1 MVGARNF
8 RRDDGLGAWSPPDQT
23 FGVPSLIYLRLREAV
38 RLSAMILALSSQW
51 VIGRGTR
58 ALERWGQLRVPH
70 RLAVGACLL
79 VLAGMTYVGFYVTE
93 HIREHAIQ
101 RAAGGV
107 ALYMDSVVERHVQEL
122 ATRSTLS
129 ENSLHALERL
139 LSPASMHRPVVAFRV
154 WKDDTI
160 IFGNERQLIGRT
172 FPLTPAREMATQG
185 HLGVELDHPDRDDDE
200 QIWALKLPILEVYA
214 PVRERGTAH
223 IIAVVETYE
232 VAVDLNKEIWT
243 EQLAAWMVIVAIA
256 AIDIFLMFSL
266 VSSGRRERQSFIDR
280 IAELTRLNAE
290 SEQHRQRLSHA
301 SLQVSAMNE
310 RSLRNVGDEL
320 RDETAQHIALALLKF
335 ESLQELVSRANGA
348 AAPMAQDSEAD
359 LEEMRTAL
367 NASLRHIRDV
377 ANNLLPSDI
386 EDLSVLD
393 TLTRAARHHERR
405 TGVAVALESR
415 GLPEQLPFPIKACLY
430 RFALE
435 SLDGVPADTRARS
448 RSLCAVYDRR
458 KIVLEV
464 IGGRASATADSL
476 HTVSKSHSFAGLRD
490 RIEAVGGKLR
500 LASTPTGEFSLVA
513 ELNVPD
519 IELAGG

>member
-1 MVGARNF
+1 MVAARELG
-8 RRDDGLGAWSPPDQT
+8 RDDGLGAWSPPHQT
-23 FGVPSLIYLRLREAV
+23 FGILSLIYPRFGEAAT
-38 RLSAMILALSSQW
+38 LSAMIVTLLCQW
-51 VIGRGTR
+51 LTLQ
-58 ALERWGQLRVPH
+58 AARWRELRLPH
-70 RLAVGACLL
+70 RFALGACLL
-79 VLAGMTYVGFYVTE
+79 VLAGMTYVGIYVTE

-129 ENSLHALERL
+129 DTTLRALEKL

-160 IFGNERQLIGRT
+160 IFGNEQQLIGRK
-172 FPLTPAREMATQG
+172 FPLTPARRMAAQG
-185 HLGVELDHPDRDDDE
+185 QLGVELDHPDRDDDE
-200 QIWALKLPILEVYA
+200 QVWALNLPILEVYA
-214 PVRERGTAH
+214 PVHERGTGR
-223 IIAVVETYE
+223 IIAIVETYE
-232 VAVDLNKEIWT
+232 VAVDLTKEIWT
-243 EQLAAWMVIVAIA
+243 EQLVAWMIVLAVA
-256 AIDIFLMFSL
+256 GIDILLMFSL
-266 VSSGRRERQSFIDR
+266 ANSGRRERQSFIDR
-280 IAELTRLNAE
+280 IAELSRLNAE
-290 SEQHRQRLSHA
+290 SEQHRQRVSQA

-335 ESLQELVSRANGA
+335 ESLQELVSRANA
-348 AAPMAQDSEAD
+348 KAPPGPNDPEAD
-359 LEEMRTAL
+359 LEDMRGAL

-377 ANNLLPSDI
+377 ARNLLPSDI
-386 EDLSVLD
+386 EDLSVVD
-393 TLTRAARHHERR
+393 TLARAARHHERR
-405 TGVAVALESR
+405 TGIAVALESR

-448 RSLCAVYDRR
+448 RSLSAVYDQR
-458 KIVLEV
+458 KIILEV
-464 IGGRASATADSL
+464 IGGGALAEATQPA
-476 HTVSKSHSFAGLRD
+476 SKSHSFARLRD

-513 ELNVPD
+513 ELNVSD

>member
-1 MVGARNF
+1 MVGVRDF
-8 RRDDGLGAWSPPDQT
+8 RRDDGLGAWSPPHQT
-23 FGVPSLIYLRLREAV
+23 FGILSLIYPRFSEAV
-38 RLSAMILALSSQW
+38 TLSAMILAVLCQW
-51 VIGRGTR
+51 LTVQAVQ
-58 ALERWGQLRVPH
+58 ALQRWKDLRLPH
-70 RLAVGACLL
+70 KFALAACLL
-79 VLAGMTYVGFYVTE
+79 VLAGMTYVGVYVTE
-93 HIREHAIQ
+93 HIRDHAIQ

-129 ENSLHALERL
+129 DHNLQALERL
-139 LSPASMHRPVVAFRV
+139 LSPASMHRPVVAFRI

-160 IFGNERQLIGRT
+160 IFGNERPLIGRT
-172 FPLTPAREMATQG
+172 FPLTPARKLATQG

-214 PVRERGTAH
+214 PVRERGTGH

-232 VAVDLNKEIWT
+232 VAVELTHEIWT
-243 EQLAAWMVIVAIA
+243 EQLAAWMIVLAIA
-256 AIDIFLMFSL
+256 GIDIFLMFSL
-266 VSSGRRERQSFIDR
+266 ADSGRRERQSFIDR
-280 IAELTRLNAE
+280 IAELSRLNAE
-290 SEQHRQRLSHA
+290 SEQHRQRVSHA

-335 ESLQELVSRANGA
+335 ESLQELVSRANS
-348 AAPMAQDSEAD
+348 AAPPGVDDPEAD
-359 LEEMRTAL
+359 LEEMRVAL

-377 ANNLLPSDI
+377 ARNLLPSDI
-386 EDLSVLD
+386 DDLSVVD
-393 TLTRAARHHERR
+393 TLARAARHHERR
-405 TGVAVALESR
+405 TGVAVALASH

-435 SLDGVPADTRARS
+435 SLDGVPADARARS
-448 RSLCAVYDRR
+448 RSLSAVYDQR
-458 KIVLEV
+458 KIILEV
-464 IGGRASATADSL
+464 IGGQAALPTEAAQAM
-476 HTVSKSHSFAGLRD
+476 SKAHSFAGLRD

-513 ELNVPD
+513 ELNVSD